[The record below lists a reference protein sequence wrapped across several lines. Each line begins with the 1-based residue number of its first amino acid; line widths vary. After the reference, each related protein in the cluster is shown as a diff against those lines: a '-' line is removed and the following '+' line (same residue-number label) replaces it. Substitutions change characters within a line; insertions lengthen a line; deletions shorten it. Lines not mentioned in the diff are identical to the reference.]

1 MVRATSRFVCQACGA
16 EAPKWSG
23 RCDSCGAWN
32 TLVEEAIEARPK
44 ALGGHSKGRAVA
56 FVGLKGEGALTPR
69 LATGI
74 AELDR
79 VLGGGLVAGSAVLV
93 GGDPGIGKSTLL
105 LQAAARVA
113 ASGHEAVYIS
123 GEEAI
128 DQVRIRAERLG
139 IAAAPVKLATATQ
152 VADIAA
158 ALAPATGAGTPP
170 EFVVVDSIQ
179 TLFVETLDSAP
190 GTVAQVR
197 ASAHELIRLA
207 KRRGFALVL
216 IGHVTKEGLIAGP
229 RVLEHMVDTVL
240 YFEGERTHRF
250 RILRAVKNR
259 FGPADE
265 IGVFAMGD
273 EGLAEVPNPSALF
286 LSERGPDAAPGACV
300 FAGIEGTRPVLVEFQ
315 SLIAPAQPGTPRRAV
330 VGWDSG
336 RLAMVLAVLEARAGI
351 SFGNQDVYLNVAGG
365 LRVAEP
371 AADLAA
377 AAALVSSLAGTAVPA
392 DAVVFGEIGLSGE
405 IRPVAHTEARL
416 KEAAKLGFRCA
427 LAPAPHRAGAAPARP
442 AEISVREL
450 RHVTDLVALLARESR
465 ASNPS
470 GRKSGH
476 A

>member
-1 MVRATSRFVCQACGA
+1 MVRATSRFVCQTCGA
-16 EAPKWSG
+16 EAPKWTG
-23 RCDSCGAWN
+23 RCESCGAWN

-44 ALGGHSKGRAVA
+44 ALGGKSGKGRALP
-56 FVGLKGEGALTPR
+56 FVGLRGERAPAPR
-69 LATGI
+69 LSVGI

-113 ASGHEAVYIS
+113 ASGHGAIYIS

-128 DQVRIRAERLG
+128 DQVRLRAERLG
-139 IAAAPVKLATATQ
+139 IAAEPVKLAVATQ
-152 VADIAA
+152 VGDIAA
-158 ALAPATGAGTPP
+158 SLAEGDSF
-170 EFVVVDSIQ
+170 EFVVIDSIQ

-273 EGLAEVPNPSALF
+273 QGLAEVPNPSALF
-286 LSERGPDAAPGACV
+286 LSERGPDASPGASV
-300 FAGIEGTRPVLVEFQ
+300 FAGIEGTRPVLVEIQ

-330 VGWDSG
+330 VGWDAG

-351 SFGNQDVYLNVAGG
+351 SFAGQDVYLNVAGG

-416 KEAAKLGFRCA
+416 KEAAKLGFKRA
-427 LAPAPHRAGAAPARP
+427 LAPAPHRAGAAIPRVADI
-442 AEISVREL
+442 AVREL
-450 RHVTDLVALLARESR
+450 RHVTELVALLARGDK
-465 ASNPS
+465 
-470 GRKSGH
+470 GRSAH

>member
-1 MVRATSRFVCQACGA
+1 MARATSQFVCQQCGA
-16 EAPKWSG
+16 AAPKWAG
-23 RCDSCGAWN
+23 RCESCGAWN
-32 TLVEEAIEARPK
+32 TLVEETVEARPK
-44 ALGGHSKGRAVA
+44 ALGGTFGGKGKGRALP
-56 FVGLKGEGALTPR
+56 FVGLRGERAPAPR
-69 LATGI
+69 LGVGI
-74 AELDR
+74 AEFDR
-79 VLGGGLVAGSAVLV
+79 VLGGGLVAGSAILV

-113 ASGHEAVYIS
+113 ASGHDAIYIS

-128 DQVRIRAERLG
+128 DQIRLRAERLG
-139 IAAAPVKLATATQ
+139 IAQAPVRLAVATQ
-152 VADIAA
+152 VGDIAA
-158 ALAPATGAGTPP
+158 SLTDGTSP
-170 EFVVVDSIQ
+170 EFVVIDSIQ
-179 TLFVETLDSAP
+179 TLFVETLESAP

-207 KRRGFALVL
+207 KRQGFALVL

-286 LSERGPDAAPGACV
+286 LAERGPDAQPGASV
-300 FAGIEGTRPVLVEFQ
+300 FAGIEGTRPVLVEIQ

-351 SFGNQDVYLNVAGG
+351 SFANQDVYLNVAGG
-365 LRVAEP
+365 LRVSEP

-392 DAVVFGEIGLSGE
+392 DTVVFGEIGLSGE
-405 IRPVAHTEARL
+405 IRPVAHTEVRL
-416 KEAAKLGFRCA
+416 KEAAKLGFKRA
-427 LAPAPHRAGAAPARP
+427 LAPAPHRAGAQPARIP
-442 AEISVREL
+442 GIIVREL
-450 RHVTDLVALLARESR
+450 RHVTELAALFAAKTLPRAVAAKD
-465 ASNPS
+465 AS
-470 GRKSGH
+470 H